1 MGDRKDLYPF
11 SIYHYYTGIFV
22 RGEVMVVNIER
33 LFSKRANRMRSSEIR
48 ELLKLTQMP
57 GMISF
62 AGGLP
67 NPKAFPV
74 DIIHQCIDET
84 FKKNSEK
91 ALQYGTTEGVTQLRR
106 VIAERLRK
114 TRDIDC
120 ELHDILITSG
130 AQQALSLAAITFIDP
145 GDTYLTSVP
154 AYLGAVQ
161 AFHAFEAN
169 CESIP
174 MDEEGIDLDS
184 LRRNIERLRRT
195 GIYPKFFYTVPTFQN
210 PSGETMSLNH
220 RKKLLDIASEYDF
233 LIIEDDPYGDL
244 IFEGEQIPPIKSLD
258 KRGRVIYLS
267 TFSKI
272 LAPGFRLGWVNASKD
287 ILDKLVLAKQATDLC
302 TNVVSQYIA
311 YEYIKGGY
319 LDEQV
324 KKISA
329 MYKHKRD
336 VMIKSL
342 KTHFPKEVTWTMPK
356 GGMFIWISLPKTID
370 TRLMFQKALAKKV
383 AYVVGEA
390 FFPEGGNYHSMRLNF
405 SYTDDETIKE
415 GIKRLAD
422 VIKEEV
428 SKNYQDDTYPPEGV

>member
-1 MGDRKDLYPF
+1 
-11 SIYHYYTGIFV
+11 
-22 RGEVMVVNIER
+22 MVVNIER

-48 ELLKLTQMP
+48 ELLKLTQIP

-84 FKKNSEK
+84 LKNNSEN
-91 ALQYGTTEGVTQLRR
+91 ALQYGTTEGVTKLRR
-106 VIAERLRK
+106 VLAERMRSK
-114 TRDIDC
+114 RNIDC

-130 AQQALSLAAITFIDP
+130 AQQALSLAAMTFLDP

-174 MDEEGIDLDS
+174 MDAEGIDTDS
-184 LRRNIERLRRT
+184 LRRNLERLRRT
-195 GIYPKFFYTVPTFQN
+195 GIYPKFFYAVPTFQN

-220 RKKLLDIASEYDF
+220 RKELLDIASEYDF

-244 IFEGEQIPPIKSLD
+244 IFEGEKIPPIKSLD

-272 LAPGFRLGWVNASKD
+272 LAPGFRLGWVIASKE
-287 ILDKLVLAKQATDLC
+287 ILDKLILAKQATDLC
-302 TNVVSQYIA
+302 TNVFSQYVA
-311 YEYIKGGY
+311 YEYVNRGF
-319 LDEQV
+319 LDDQV
-324 KKISA
+324 NKISIL
-329 MYKHKRD
+329 YKHKRD
-336 VMIKSL
+336 VMLDSL
-342 KTHFPKEVTWTMPK
+342 TKYFPKEVKWTVPK
-356 GGMFIWISLPKTID
+356 GGMFIWITLPKMID
-370 TRLMFQKALAKKV
+370 TRLMFQKALSKKV

-405 SYTDDETIKE
+405 SYSNDDTIKE

-422 VIKEEV
+422 VINEEL
-428 SKNYQDDTYPPEGV
+428 SKNFQDDTYLPEGV

>member
-1 MGDRKDLYPF
+1 
-11 SIYHYYTGIFV
+11 
-22 RGEVMVVNIER
+22 MVVNIER

-48 ELLKLTQMP
+48 ELLKLTQIP

-67 NPKAFPV
+67 SPKAFPV

-84 FKKNSEK
+84 FNNNSEK
-91 ALQYGTTEGVTQLRR
+91 ALQYGTTEGVTKLRR
-106 VIAERLRK
+106 VLAERMRK
-114 TRDIDC
+114 KRNIDC
-120 ELHDILITSG
+120 ELHDIIITSG
-130 AQQALSLAAITFIDP
+130 AQQALSLAAITFLDP

-174 MDEEGIDLDS
+174 MDEEGIDTDS
-184 LRRNIERLRRT
+184 LRRNLERLRRT
-195 GIYPKFFYTVPTFQN
+195 GIYPKFFYSVPTFQN

-220 RKKLLDIASEYDF
+220 RKELLDIASEYDF
-233 LIIEDDPYGDL
+233 LIIEDDPYCDL

-272 LAPGFRLGWVNASKD
+272 LAPGFRLGWVIASKE
-287 ILDKLVLAKQATDLC
+287 ILDKLILAKQATDLC
-302 TNVVSQYIA
+302 TNVFSQYVA
-311 YEYIKGGY
+311 YEYVNRGF

-324 KKISA
+324 NKISI

-336 VMIKSL
+336 VMLDSL
-342 KTHFPKEVTWTMPK
+342 QKYFPKQVSWTVPK
-356 GGMFIWISLPKTID
+356 GGMFIWIALPKTID
-370 TRLMFQKALAKKV
+370 TRLMFQKALSKKV

-405 SYTDDETIKE
+405 SYSEDDVIQE

-422 VIKEEV
+422 VINEEL
-428 SKNYQDDTYPPEGV
+428 SKNFQDDTYPPEGV